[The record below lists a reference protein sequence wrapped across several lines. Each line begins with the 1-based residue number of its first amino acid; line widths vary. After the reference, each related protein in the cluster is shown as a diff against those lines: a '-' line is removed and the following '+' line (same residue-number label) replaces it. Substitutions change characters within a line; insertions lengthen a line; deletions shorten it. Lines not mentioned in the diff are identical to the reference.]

1 MSDRFT
7 DEYEDLFGDDL
18 PGDDADD
25 SGDAVQGS
33 GQVAARLPG
42 GSGYLIVDGPGAGSV
57 TSSSAGSDIREA
69 PALPGRDQALDGTL
83 PMLIIH
89 RAPHHWRALPRLLA
103 QLHAAAGAHLTLGV
117 ASSLPMAAEQSHADF
132 SSACTAAAVRL
143 VDPLGY
149 LADRQDLRVDEPS
162 ERAKRWAPYLDGV
175 PVTAGDLLNMQRD
188 RGANLLL
195 TSGRALDPSDPEPS
209 LDAACAEGD
218 DALALLKPGE
228 RLALNLTMSAAWL
241 TRPVLLNALLA
252 QLVDQEQFDTWH
264 VRVQWPGSV
273 RAYAQA
279 TAAAL
284 LAGYRQ
290 LAEVAADEERRLLLP
305 QTGLT
310 GWLMLAYGAA
320 GFGTGL
326 SGSYQ
331 AFTEPAGGGGGK
343 PRIERYFER
352 QLLHTVERTARP
364 LLTSDPAYVP
374 CPCPYCPP
382 LFAAAAWSHQY
393 AGLHYL
399 FNVGTLAAG
408 VAPAA
413 AGRRGTHG
421 AVGRAVRSARVRRRQ
436 GPYREQRSGAPACLG
451 SAPVEGARS
460 RPNTRPT
467 GPDTA
472 PEKCRSASRSAS
484 SSRRARS
491 MSPPE
496 GRSRSRSVPSGSSPA
511 RPTPAARNHSACP
524 AAGPVKAA
532 SRTSQAPAAWRAAW
546 PRPRRQSRSLAST
559 VTSVQAGDRYGPA
572 AAHRP
577 GAVITARPRAASPG
591 STRDWT

>member
-1 MSDRFT
+1 MSRDF
-7 DEYEDLFGDDL
+7 DDDYDDDLFGGEL
-18 PGDDADD
+18 SAGEDADEPA
-25 SGDAVQGS
+25 DAVQGS

-57 TSSSAGSDIREA
+57 TGSGTGSDIREA
-69 PALPGRDQALDGTL
+69 AALPGRDEALDGTL
-83 PMLIIH
+83 PLYIIH
-89 RAPHHWRALPRLLA
+89 RGPHHWRALPRLLA
-103 QLHAAAGAHLTLGV
+103 QLHAAAGAHLALGV

-149 LADRQDLRVDEPS
+149 LADPQDLRVKEASPRS
-162 ERAKRWAPYLDGV
+162 RGWAPYLDGG
-175 PVTAGDLLNMQRD
+175 PVTPGDLLNMQRD
-188 RGANLLL
+188 RGANMLL
-195 TSGRALDPSDPEPS
+195 TSGRALDPSDAQRS

-218 DALALLKPGE
+218 EALALLKPGE

-241 TRPVLLNALLA
+241 TRPVLLRALLA

-273 RAYAQA
+273 RAYAQPA
-279 TAAAL
+279 GAGL

-290 LAEVAADEERRLLLP
+290 LAKVAADEERRLLLP

-310 GWLMLAYGAA
+310 GWLMLAFGAA

-331 AFTEPAGGGGGK
+331 AFGEPGGGGGGK

-352 QLLHTVERTARP
+352 QLLHTVERTARA
-364 LLTSDPAYVP
+364 LLTADPAYAP

-382 LFAAAAWSHQY
+382 LFAGAAWSHQY

-399 FNVGTLAAG
+399 FNAGTLAAE

-421 AVGRAVRSARVRRRQ
+421 AVGRKVRSA
-436 GPYREQRSGAPACLG
+436 QRF
-451 SAPVEGARS
+451 
-460 RPNTRPT
+460 
-467 GPDTA
+467 
-472 PEKCRSASRSAS
+472 
-484 SSRRARS
+484 
-491 MSPPE
+491 
-496 GRSRSRSVPSGSSPA
+496 
-511 RPTPAARNHSACP
+511 
-524 AAGPVKAA
+524 AAGKGLTGN
-532 SRTSQAPAAWRAAW
+532 SDPAHLRAWD
-546 PRPRRQSRSLAST
+546 QLL
-559 VTSVQAGDRYGPA
+559 
-572 AAHRP
+572 
-577 GAVITARPRAASPG
+577 
-591 STRDWT
+591 